1 VDRKTVASLLAL
13 LVAAVASGVLLF
25 RSDESEAPASRTPR
39 LGIGYY
45 VNDATLTGTDD
56 DGHILYRVK
65 ALTVQQTPVDGS
77 VNLQSVTVDYDPAK
91 DVPWNL
97 RADTGRIPPGGKMIE
112 LSGNV
117 VAATREADSPAAT
130 IRTDFLEFDP
140 GTNVAST
147 DRKVVIEY
155 AGSTVHATGLRA
167 MLRQD
172 RLELLSD
179 VTGQYIR

>member
-1 VDRKTVASLLAL
+1 MNRSTILGLIAL
-13 LVAAVASGVLLF
+13 TLGAVASGVLLF
-25 RSDESEAPASRTPR
+25 LADEKAGPVSEAPR

-56 DGHILYRVK
+56 DGHILYRVT
-65 ALTVQQTPVDGS
+65 AATVQQTPADGS
-77 VNLQSVTVDYDPAK
+77 VSLQTVAVNYDPAAQ
-91 DVPWNL
+91 VPWTL

-130 IRTDFLEFDP
+130 IRTDYLEFDP
-140 GTNVAST
+140 GTDVATT

-179 VTGQYIR
+179 VTGQYVR